1 MGAPFTHGQVS
12 PGNLVVVQVGD
23 GVTVAGEVPVN
34 LLQYTTSG
42 ASGGPAIGLP
52 TVVSGPNRRLTLSV
66 AATSEGQL
74 SISPDGRYLV
84 VAGYDQALGATTGT
98 SQTAATANR
107 IVGRV
112 RISDGAVDTSTGS
125 SAAFSGNNFRSAW
138 TMDGARYFL
147 SGANTG
153 IVTLPFGSIAASNT
167 IVSSTVTN
175 TRSVHGW
182 LNRLSFATGS
192 GTQGFYGIGTNVP
205 ITTGNTA
212 SAIIT
217 TSGFSPYDIYFA
229 DPNTAYLA
237 DDGSFAAG
245 GGIRKMVFSGG
256 VWTNPYTF
264 SNATPL
270 FSSGCR
276 SVTGIP
282 GTNTLFAVTGGSSGG
297 SGQGA
302 IIKIVDNGT
311 LGSST
316 ISTLVTWP
324 ATNFNNRGIRYVPAS
339 TDLPMMD
346 GVVDTTIY
354 GSSPLSAQLAPTA
367 YGDASEGL
375 VGKNSIGSE
384 LDGAWAVIRNNTLY
398 ITLTGNLQ
406 SNGNRLNLFID
417 SVSGG
422 QNSLRGD
429 NGSNLFPANT
439 IARLGYQGGPGNPQ
453 PAANGLTFDAD
464 FSADHWFGLN
474 LSASGD
480 QTTLFVDACNLPTSS
495 AGVQSFLGSTS
506 PNNAGVLSG
515 GTNPNNIRAVLNNW
529 NTGGVTAGSAANA
542 ALPVTGAE
550 IAIPL
555 AAIGN
560 PSCQIK
566 ISAMVSSATYQG
578 LSNQVLGSLSA
589 SATNYT
595 DGCFRNFQL
604 DPDAPNKQYFSVLVN
619 TTDTDGDSVVDCLDN
634 CPNAANASQTDSDG
648 DGVGDVCDN
657 CVLDYNP
664 GQENA
669 DGDSAGDACE
679 TCDNDPNKL
688 APGVCGCGTPD
699 TDGDG
704 DGVADCVDNCP
715 SVANPGQTDA
725 DSDGVGDAC
734 DNCPSLSNTNQ
745 ANADGD
751 SAGDA
756 CDGCPADPN
765 KIAVGVCGCGVAD
778 TDTDGDGTADCIDG
792 CPADPNKIVPG
803 VCGCSTPDTDSDGDG
818 TPDCNDGCP
827 SDPNKIAPGLCGCGV
842 ADTDTDGDGTPD
854 CNDLCPNDPLKVVPG
869 ACGCGVADTDTDG
882 DGTPDCNDLC
892 PNDPNKTAPG
902 LCGCG
907 VADTD
912 SDGDGTPD
920 CNDGCPNDPNKVAP
934 GICGCGISDFDSDND
949 GTVDCQDGCPN
960 DPNKTAPGQCGC
972 GVLDTDTDGDGV
984 ADCNDGCPNDANKTA
999 PGVCG
1004 CGVSDVDTD
1013 GDGTADCNDGCPFDV
1028 NKIAPG
1034 QCGCGTPDTD
1044 SDGDGTADCNDGC
1057 PSDANKTAPG
1067 QCGCGN
1073 ADTDTDGDGVAD
1085 CNDNCDTIANPG
1097 QQDSDGDGVGNA
1109 CDNCLFVA
1117 NPGQEDA
1124 NNNNIGDACEGQVC
1138 QTCPNN
1144 SLALLNSQ
1152 TVRTITPNTCVSIGE
1167 SQIVVELWAANVVPP
1182 GATGFQAFLQYDSVK
1197 LSYNGGA
1204 SSYGASYPLHVQGIA
1219 TAEVSAGNLNLDG
1232 SLNLVGNPPGLTGN
1246 ILLATLVFD
1255 VNGANWPECTTTA
1268 VTFRAFGP
1276 FTSEL
1281 SYQGSPVSN
1290 PLTSLVVSPDYSRDV
1305 TAPGVSCTANDA
1317 VVDGLCTATVN
1328 FSATVTDNCCVN
1340 SSDVSVTAMLLTGN
1354 ASLGS
1359 VSFTATQVNGT
1370 TVTAS
1375 GSVPVSALTGCP
1387 ATVKISVLAVDCC
1400 GNDAMTC
1407 EDTAD
1412 VTDGTDPEI
1421 TCPADI
1427 TIECD
1432 DSTAPANTGM
1442 ATATD
1447 NCPGTVNITWVDS
1460 ITPGACT
1467 PNKTI
1472 SRTWT
1477 ATDACGNTDSCVQTI
1492 TVQDT
1497 VAPTITCS
1505 ATGANVDAN
1514 CQATVSF
1521 SALATD
1527 NCCINANDLMVA
1539 ITNPTSNAVLGAS
1552 TVSKVQ
1558 IDAKTVQI
1566 TGSVPVSALTS
1577 CPATIAI
1584 AVSGADCCGI
1594 AAVTCNTSA
1603 DVYDTIA
1610 PMITCPATATVEC
1623 GQSTAPA
1630 QTGTASAT
1638 DNCAGVVSIGF
1649 GDVITAGTCTPE
1661 YDIARTWT
1669 ATDTCGNQSS
1679 CVQTIHVVDTTIP
1692 TITCAIVGGNVDANC
1707 ERTVTFSATIAD
1719 NCCILDSDVSVAV
1732 NLLTGNAALG
1742 TPTVTSTQIDATHV
1756 SVTGSVLVS
1765 ALTGCPATVELVV
1778 NADDCC
1784 GNSAVTCSNSA
1795 NVNDATIPSITC
1807 PPPATVECDQS
1818 TAPSNTGTPTVAD
1831 NCDGVPTVTNSDV
1844 ITAGTITSP
1853 AGWVFF
1859 SQNTA
1864 SGGLVVGPGAPPI
1877 GVGSFQQLTGSGN
1890 GAGLGGKIWLA
1901 TSLHS
1906 GTLLSSLTTF
1916 KYSTYVS
1923 PSSTAASH
1931 LAPAINLYVDLD
1943 GNGTRDTTMVFE
1955 PVYATSQGPVAQGV
1969 WQQWNMLSTDNAWW
1983 YTANFPPLTNGG
1995 GGEFKPLAYYI
2006 GLFPNAKIVNWGGAP
2021 GFNVVSGQNSG
2032 GIWAGF
2038 DGNVDQVMVNAA
2050 TYNFDPATL
2059 CGATIKRT
2067 WNVVDDCGNAN
2078 NCVQTITVQD
2088 TTAPVITCP
2097 GSIVVN
2103 ADAGGCTAVVSVG
2116 TATAT
2121 DNCDPAPAISATR
2134 SDSQPLN
2141 APYPQ
2146 GVTTI
2151 TWKATDACGN
2161 MSTCPQTVTV
2171 NAFNTV
2177 KATIVLDGVTIAAP
2191 KTRCIRFRTNS
2202 CAATI
2207 SHSIVFGDNGGAG
2220 GSLRALDVTFDIPC
2234 GNWTSLC
2241 AKDDQHSLWGT
2252 SPLSVSGTQYL
2263 ATSVIVLKSGDTDN
2277 DGDVDINDVTYF
2289 IFTFGGPE
2297 ANGGCPWN
2305 GNRGADFSLNGNVG
2319 TEDFTYLSSNWL
2331 QATSCACTLIR
2342 APRDHD
2348 RDLLVAEDAV
2358 STISASKLRPEV
2370 AASAD
2375 LNRDGVVDVRDVE
2388 LFETAHQLPHTLSQR
2403 MRGGA
2408 VPQSTANE

>member
-1 MGAPFTHGQVS
+1 MGASVADAQVVISQIYGGGGNAGAPFTNDFIELNNRGCTTVNMAGWSVQYAAATGTTWSVTPLTGPAVLIP
-12 PGNLVVVQVGD
+12 PGGYFLVQ
-23 GVTVAGEVPVN
+23 E
-34 LLQYTTSG
+34 
-42 ASGGPAIGLP
+42 ASGGGVGSPLP
-52 TVVSGPNRRLTLSV
+52 TADS
-66 AATSEGQL
+66 
-74 SISPDGRYLV
+74 
-84 VAGYDQALGATTGT
+84 TGT
-98 SQTAATANR
+98 ISMSATAGKVALVN
-107 IVGRV
+107 
-112 RISDGAVDTSTGS
+112 STT
-125 SAAFSGNNFRSAW
+125 A
-138 TMDGARYFL
+138 L
-147 SGANTG
+147 SGACPGAVSIQDFIGYGSANCAEGSFLAPAPSNTTADIRKYDG
-153 IVTLPFGSIAASNT
+153 CQDTNVNGGDFSTGTPTPRNSGSLQSQCGACCLGDACCEIRGKLSCITAGGCFQGCGVSCNTTPANTATTYNASIPVPLAIPDGSATGVNSAISISDNYCIGSLKVQLLVSHAWQGDLRALLQGPDGTLCVLVNRPGVPASSFGFDTDNLGNPGTLAPFVLSDSASGPYQNPPLAAGINNPTGPYKPDFGPALSAFNGKKTAGTWRLYVFDLAAPDAGTLIAWSLVIDKQDANLLNCPQIVTQPGNQSICA
-167 IVSSTVTN
+167 
-175 TRSVHGW
+175 G
-182 LNRLSFATGS
+182 G
-192 GTQGFYGIGTNVP
+192 
-205 ITTGNTA
+205 TA
-212 SAIIT
+212 SYTVGAIGN
-217 TSGFSPYDIYFA
+217 SLQYQWRCGFTP
-229 DPNTAYLA
+229 LA
-237 DDGSFAAG
+237 DGPSGNGST
-245 GGIRKMVFSGG
+245 IS
-256 VWTNPYTF
+256 
-264 SNATPL
+264 
-270 FSSGCR
+270 
-276 SVTGIP
+276 
-282 GTNTLFAVTGGSSGG
+282 GTNTSTLTISNVQAADAACSYNCIVQSDSLTVCTKISNSGSLTVNALPSCSISGPGAVCANSTDTFTGPAGMTSYQWSIT
-297 SGQGA
+297 A
-302 IIKIVDNGT
+302 GT
-311 LGSST
+311 ATINGSST
-316 ISTLVTWP
+316 NQSVSVSAPSNGSYTLTLVI
-324 ATNFNNRGIRYVPAS
+324 N
-339 TDLPMMD
+339 D
-346 GVVDTTIY
+346 GTC
-354 GSSPLSAQLAPTA
+354 P
-367 YGDASEGL
+367 
-375 VGKNSIGSE
+375 
-384 LDGAWAVIRNNTLY
+384 NTC
-398 ITLTGNLQ
+398 
-406 SNGNRLNLFID
+406 
-417 SVSGG
+417 
-422 QNSLRGD
+422 
-429 NGSNLFPANT
+429 
-439 IARLGYQGGPGNPQ
+439 
-453 PAANGLTFDAD
+453 
-464 FSADHWFGLN
+464 
-474 LSASGD
+474 
-480 QTTLFVDACNLPTSS
+480 QTV
-495 AGVQSFLGSTS
+495 
-506 PNNAGVLSG
+506 
-515 GTNPNNIRAVLNNW
+515 
-529 NTGGVTAGSAANA
+529 
-542 ALPVTGAE
+542 
-550 IAIPL
+550 
-555 AAIGN
+555 
-560 PSCQIK
+560 
-566 ISAMVSSATYQG
+566 
-578 LSNQVLGSLSA
+578 
-589 SATNYT
+589 
-595 DGCFRNFQL
+595 
-604 DPDAPNKQYFSVLVN
+604 VLVN
-619 TTDTDGDSVVDCLDN
+619 SG
-634 CPNAANASQTDSDG
+634 
-648 DGVGDVCDN
+648 
-657 CVLDYNP
+657 
-664 GQENA
+664 
-669 DGDSAGDACE
+669 
-679 TCDNDPNKL
+679 
-688 APGVCGCGTPD
+688 PD

-704 DGVADCVDNCP
+704 ISDSCDGCPNDPNKVAPGICGCGTSDVD
-715 SVANPGQTDA
+715 T
-725 DSDGVGDAC
+725 
-734 DNCPSLSNTNQ
+734 
-745 ANADGD
+745 DGD
-751 SAGDA
+751 GTPN
-756 CDGCPADPN
+756 CNDGCPADPA
-765 KIAVGVCGCGVAD
+765 KIAPGICGCG
-778 TDTDGDGTADCIDG
+778 
-792 CPADPNKIVPG
+792 
-803 VCGCSTPDTDSDGDG
+803 TPDTDSDGDG
-818 TPDCNDGCP
+818 TADCNDACP
-827 SDPNKIAPGLCGCGV
+827 NDPNKVAPGICGCGVADTDSDGDGTADCFDGCPADPTKILPGVCGCGV

-1057 PSDANKTAPG
+1057 PADANKTAPG

-1109 CDNCLFVA
+1109 CDNCPFVA

-1124 NNNNIGDACEGQVC
+1124 NNNTIGDACEGQVC
-1138 QTCPNN
+1138 PTCPNN

-1152 TVRTITPNTCVSIGE
+1152 TIRTITPNTCVSVGE
-1167 SQIVVELWAANVVPP
+1167 SQIVVELWAANVLPP
-1182 GATGFQAFLQYDSVK
+1182 GATGFQAFLQYDSLK

-1305 TAPGVSCTANDA
+1305 TAPSVSCTANDA
-1317 VVDGLCTATVN
+1317 VVDGLCTATVT

-1340 SSDVSVTAMLLTGN
+1340 SSDVLVTAMLLTGN

-1370 TVTAS
+1370 TVTVS

-1514 CQATVSF
+1514 CQATVTF

-1584 AVSGADCCGI
+1584 AVSGADCCGL
-1594 AAVTCNTSA
+1594 AAITCNTSA
-1603 DVYDTIA
+1603 DVYDTIV

-1719 NCCILDSDVSVAV
+1719 NCCVLDSDVSVAV
-1732 NLLTGNAALG
+1732 NLITGNATLG
-1742 TPTVTSTQIDATHV
+1742 TPSITLTQIDATNV
-1756 SVTGSVLVS
+1756 GVTGSVLVS

-1831 NCDGVPTVTNSDV
+1831 NCDGAPVVTYSDV

-1877 GVGSFQQLTGSGN
+1877 GVGSFHQLTGSGN

-1916 KYSTYVS
+1916 NYSTYVS
-1923 PSSTAASH
+1923 PGSTAASH

-2067 WNVVDDCGNAN
+2067 WNVADDCGNSN

-2097 GSIVVN
+2097 GSIAVN
-2103 ADAGGCTAVVSVG
+2103 ADAGGCTALVSVG

-2161 MSTCPQTVTV
+2161 LSTCPQTVTV

-2207 SHSIVFGDNGGAG
+2207 SHSIVFGDNGGVG

-2342 APRDHD
+2342 APRDRD
-2348 RDLLVAEDAV
+2348 RDLLVAEDAI
-2358 STISASKLRPEV
+2358 STISISKLRPEV